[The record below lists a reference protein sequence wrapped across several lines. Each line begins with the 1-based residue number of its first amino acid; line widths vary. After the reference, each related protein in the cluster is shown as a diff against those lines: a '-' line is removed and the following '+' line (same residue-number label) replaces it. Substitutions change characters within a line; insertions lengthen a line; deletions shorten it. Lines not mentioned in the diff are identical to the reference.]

1 MIEIPSDING
11 FVKSMTLSR
20 ADVMVN
26 GAIAM
31 SASYINAHQ
40 INYSVFVFLV
50 LNIRVTQWLK
60 ANKNVLFHLLVL

>member
-31 SASYINAHQ
+31 SASYINAHR
-40 INYSVFVFLV
+40 INNSVLVFLI
-50 LNIRVTQWLK
+50 LNIRVIE
-60 ANKNVLFHLLVL
+60 

>member
-31 SASYINAHQ
+31 SASYINTHQ
-40 INYSVFVFLV
+40 INNSVLVFLI
-50 LNIRVTQWLK
+50 LNVRVIEWLK
-60 ANKNVLFHLLVL
+60 AKINK